1 MRDYKV
7 ILDEHREL
15 KMKMADLESELTA
28 CISQFGG
35 TLEEAIGRGLV
46 RPTIPL
52 PSGYVRF
59 LREKFNR

>member
-15 KMKMADLESELTA
+15 KMQLTTLEAELTN
-28 CISQFGG
+28 CISQFSG
-35 TLEEAIGRGLV
+35 TLEEAIGMGLV
-46 RPTIPL
+46 RPSIPI
-52 PSGYVRF
+52 PSGYTRY